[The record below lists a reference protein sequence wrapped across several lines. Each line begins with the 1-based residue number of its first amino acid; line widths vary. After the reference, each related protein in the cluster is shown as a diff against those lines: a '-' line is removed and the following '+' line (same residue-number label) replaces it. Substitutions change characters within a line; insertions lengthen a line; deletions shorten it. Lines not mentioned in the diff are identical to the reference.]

1 MEIRTLSP
9 TAIAICC
16 SFEIFCLIFVRS
28 VSSLSSSRRRS
39 SSFLVRVS
47 IASVGIQWR
56 WMLENVK
63 CIFFCFNVVKSMTP
77 NVPQAL
83 NEWFDMTNV
92 LSLLIN
98 KTSQLNSILTMG
110 LKQKN
115 ESYSFISSLLL
126 FLITVSAYD
135 TRLIDGSESSLYPR
149 LLVSGLLSETIL

>member
-1 MEIRTLSP
+1 MHRKIPEQISEDINTSFSNS
-9 TAIAICC
+9 C
-16 SFEIFCLIFVRS
+16 SMLRFAEEHEEEA
-28 VSSLSSSRRRS
+28 SLSLATPS
-39 SSFLVRVS
+39 
-47 IASVGIQWR
+47 
-56 WMLENVK
+56 
-63 CIFFCFNVVKSMTP
+63 VVKSMTP